1 MQPQT
6 PIDEDLLW
14 AVRAFVYRHF
24 ADTARAPDTAAAAAK
39 FGLDE
44 ARAAAL
50 YAELDKRHALFL
62 EPGTS
67 AIRMAHPF
75 SAVPTKFRVHARGRT
90 YFANCAWDALGIP
103 AALNVS
109 AGIQAACAQ
118 TGAPIGLNVQA
129 GRVNDSGER
138 VHFLV
143 PFRYWYV
150 DLVFT

>member
-1 MQPQT
+1 MLGTVPTT
-6 PIDEDLLW
+6 PKSLEDYRPIIGDQHTDE
-14 AVRAFVYRHF
+14 
-24 ADTARAPDTAAAAAK
+24 
-39 FGLDE
+39 
-44 ARAAAL
+44 
-50 YAELDKRHALFL
+50 
-62 EPGTS
+62 
-67 AIRMAHPF
+67 IRMANPF

-103 AALNVS
+103 AALNAS

-129 GRVNDSGER
+129 GRVKDSGER